1 MTRTY
6 DVVVVGGG
14 QAGLAMGY
22 HLARR
27 GRDFVILDAAPR
39 VGHAWRTRWDSL
51 TLFTPARYSALPGLA
66 FPADPDHLP
75 RKEEVA
81 DYLDAYARGFGLP
94 VRAGEPVLAVR
105 PLVEDAGF
113 EVETLAARYHARQV
127 VIATGAFQRPVVP
140 ALADAL
146 PPDVVQLHSSDYRG
160 PAQLPSR
167 GELLVVGG
175 GNSGVQIAAELAG
188 VARTHLAVGE
198 VMMRLPESFLGR
210 SIFWW
215 LEKAGVMDIPVE
227 SRMGRRMRGRDA
239 LIGRSPAMLSRQ
251 LGVEILGR
259 AVSASGNRVV
269 TQGGQ
274 SVEVAG
280 VVWATGYRPDY
291 DFLEAP
297 VLDARGRPVH
307 AGGVTSVPGL
317 YFLGLPWQST
327 RGSALLGWVGRDA
340 ARLAERIFD
349 AAGDVRSSIHAPSRP
364 RPAPS
369 GRG

>member
-1 MTRTY
+1 MMGTY

-22 HLARR
+22 HLARQ

-75 RKEEVA
+75 RKNQVA

-94 VRAGEPVLAVR
+94 VRSGEPVLAVR
-105 PLVEDAGF
+105 PLVGEVGF
-113 EVETLAARYHARQV
+113 EVETPTARYHARQV
-127 VIATGAFQRPVVP
+127 VVATGAFQRPAVP
-140 ALADAL
+140 ALAEAL
-146 PPDVVQLHSSDYRG
+146 SPDVVQLHGSDYRG
-160 PAQLPSR
+160 PFQLPSH

-198 VMMRLPESFLGR
+198 TMMRLPESLLGR

-215 LEKAGVMDIPVE
+215 LEKAGAMDVSAE

-239 LIGRSPAMLSRQ
+239 IIGRSPAMLSRQ

-259 AVSASGNRVV
+259 AESASGSRVV
-269 TQGGQ
+269 AHGGR

-280 VVWATGYRPDY
+280 VVWATGYRSDY
-291 DFLEAP
+291 GLLKAP
-297 VLDARGRPVH
+297 VLDVRGRPVH
-307 AGGVTSVPGL
+307 ARGVTTVPGL

-340 ARLAERIFD
+340 AYLAERIAD
-349 AAGDVRSSIHAPSRP
+349 QAAGRVGPSIHAPTRP
-364 RPAPS
+364 VPS